1 MLSNYTDE
9 NNLFIIG
16 KDINK
21 IKDALTKDF
30 GIVTN
35 WFYENFMVLN
45 SKKMLF
51 YLYWQR
57 RGK

>member
-9 NNLFIIG
+9 NNLFIIR

-21 IKDALTKDF
+21 VKDALTKDF

>member
-16 KDINK
+16 KNINK
-21 IKDALTKDF
+21 VKDALTKDF

-35 WFYENFMVLN
+35 WFYDNFMVLN

-51 YLYWQR
+51 YLHWQR